1 MAELSERLRAVADF
15 VDDGMVLA
23 DIGTDHGYIPIALV
37 QEGRCPRAVAMDIN
51 AGPLARAREHIAAAG
66 LLEQIGTRR
75 SDGMKELA
83 IGEADCAIVAG
94 MGGALTIRILEES
107 RAVAESMK
115 ELILQPQ
122 SELFKVRT
130 YLAERGY
137 EILDE
142 DMVLEDG
149 KFYPMMK
156 VRPGNPYGL
165 TCEEANYG
173 KILLAQRHPVLK
185 QFLQKELETKRK
197 VFGELDG
204 KTGEHIFRRRES
216 LSKEILCVEE
226 LLKQWEDKTLVCDQ
240 KSRG

>member
-23 DIGTDHGYIPIALV
+23 DIGKNGYIPIALV

-130 YLAERGY
+130 IWQSG
-137 EILDE
+137 
-142 DMVLEDG
+142 DM
-149 KFYPMMK
+149 
-156 VRPGNPYGL
+156 RSS
-165 TCEEANYG
+165 T
-173 KILLAQRHPVLK
+173 KIWCWRMASFIQ
-185 QFLQKELETKRK
+185 
-197 VFGELDG
+197 
-204 KTGEHIFRRRES
+204 
-216 LSKEILCVEE
+216 
-226 LLKQWEDKTLVCDQ
+226 
-240 KSRG
+240 

>member
-1 MAELSERLRAVADF
+1 MTELSERLRAVADF
-15 VDDGMVLA
+15 VDDGMIVA

-37 QEGRCPRAVAMDIN
+37 REGRCPCAVAMDIN
-51 AGPLARAREHIAAAG
+51 AGPLARAREHIVAAG
-66 LLEQIGTRR
+66 LLKQIETRR

-83 IGEADCAIVAG
+83 IGEADCVIVAG

-115 ELILQPQ
+115 ALILQPQ
-122 SELFKVRT
+122 SELCKVRT

-137 EILDE
+137 EILAE

-156 VRPGNPYGL
+156 VRPGNSYTL
-165 TCEEANYG
+165 TREEADYG

-197 VFGELDG
+197 VFGELEG
-204 KTGEHIFRRRES
+204 KNGEHIFRRRES
-216 LSKEILCVEE
+216 LSEEISCVEE
-226 LLKQWEDKTLVCDQ
+226 LLKQWDDRTLDCHR
-240 KSRG
+240 KARG